1 MKFRQAAPPIAN
13 WVAIT
18 CFRLEGDH
26 TLSLKVSTAFIKCAT
41 AIAMQYCIR
50 FFRALH
56 NAVASSAFST
66 FSPTPR
72 LFSDILNSEK
82 KFPPPPQSSQ
92 SKVSKSSAVS
102 KISATKEVAASTTT
116 TTKQLENQRRRHR
129 EVMSSAWRPKEEK
142 KADEHQVPNSER
154 FYVSMKIPNYVHEY
168 EGCISKGKQ
177 HEKVTVS
184 LAGKI
189 AHKIQRYN
197 SSNLF
202 FYDLE
207 GGGSKVQIVAEAR
220 NSELAES
227 EFCRLHPCVM
237 PGDLVGVVG
246 FPVRVEF
253 NMCTYR
259 FVFSLPIRP
268 YRISNFL
275 DWKSVQ
281 FEHETSFTR
290 AYFSSFWVAYDMST
304 YILMHESIFSASGCA
319 AHPAISPSISPRPA
333 NPAISPYNF
342 R

>member
-1 MKFRQAAPPIAN
+1 MEDNNQLKLDLEELRHLQSIAQRRRIISLLN
-13 WVAIT
+13 I
-18 CFRLEGDH
+18 
-26 TLSLKVSTAFIKCAT
+26 LSK
-41 AIAMQYCIR
+41 
-50 FFRALH
+50 
-56 NAVASSAFST
+56 N
-66 FSPTPR
+66 PR

-92 SKVSKSSAVS
+92 RKVSKSSAVS

-116 TTKQLENQRRRHR
+116 PTKQLENQRPRHR

-142 KADEHQVPNSER
+142 KADEYQVPNSER

-207 GGGSKVQIVAEAR
+207 GGGSKVQIVAEAS

-227 EFCRLHPCVM
+227 EFSRLHSCVM

-246 FPVRVEF
+246 FPGKTTRGDLSLF
-253 NMCTYR
+253 AR
-259 FVFSLPIRP
+259 SFVPLSKQRQTSLNINLRKFP
-268 YRISNFL
+268 S
-275 DWKSVQ
+275 
-281 FEHETSFTR
+281 HETPDESF
-290 AYFSSFWVAYDMST
+290 A
-304 YILMHESIFSASGCA
+304 
-319 AHPAISPSISPRPA
+319 
-333 NPAISPYNF
+333 
-342 R
+342 

>member
-1 MKFRQAAPPIAN
+1 MRNSQGNWYLLRKFRQAAPPIGN
-13 WVAIT
+13 WVSIT
-18 CFRLEGDH
+18 CFRLEVEVRLGRAPPPPEH
-26 TLSLKVSTAFIKCAT
+26 CTTPSHHQPSQHSLQK
-41 AIAMQYCIR
+41 
-50 FFRALH
+50 
-56 NAVASSAFST
+56 
-66 FSPTPR
+66 PR
-72 LFSDILNSEK
+72 YLSDILNSEK

-92 SKVSKSSAVS
+92 SKVSKSSAVR
-102 KISATKEVAASTTT
+102 KISATKEVATSTTTT

-129 EVMSSAWRPKEEK
+129 EVMSSVWRPKEEK

-207 GGGSKVQIVAEAR
+207 GGGSKVQIVAEAT

-227 EFCRLHPCVM
+227 EFSRLHSCVM

-246 FPVRVEF
+246 FPVKTTRGDLSLFARLFVPLSKQRQTSF
-253 NMCTYR
+253 NINLR
-259 FVFSLPIRP
+259 KFPS
-268 YRISNFL
+268 
-275 DWKSVQ
+275 
-281 FEHETSFTR
+281 HETPDE
-290 AYFSSFWVAYDMST
+290 SSA
-304 YILMHESIFSASGCA
+304 
-319 AHPAISPSISPRPA
+319 
-333 NPAISPYNF
+333 
-342 R
+342 